1 MRKPDHPQP
10 KTYGVRH
17 RVWVSFENSTPEET
31 SGPTT
36 RSHQAALLITA
47 LASLITALTGLA
59 ALLLQT

>member
-1 MRKPDHPQP
+1 MPKSDHSSPEL
-10 KTYGVRH
+10 YGERH
-17 RVWVSFENSTPEET
+17 GVWDIQNSTPEAI

-36 RSHQAALLITA
+36 RSHQVALLITA